1 MTIQDNY
8 DYANR
13 ILAILKE
20 KKAAS
25 LSLLKDSI
33 HRLKRDDNGEEKLR
47 ACLNDLVSK
56 GTLICLT
63 FQNKGKTA
71 ELYKLATSKDFI
83 SNTNSNV
90 SNNDVSEGEDENE
103 DVSDSNC
110 NEEQEQ
116 SIPEVA
122 TPPQQIGKPEYIIDP
137 EFQSLLDT
145 KTPEQYEALKET
157 IRGEG
162 IIRDA
167 LVVWDEAN
175 ILSDGH
181 NRHQIYE
188 ELREE
193 LGKEFNIEPPKVI
206 RMSFANRDA
215 AMVWI
220 LENQLDRRNL
230 KTFRQIEVAL
240 KLKGFYAAKAKAN
253 QRGGVS
259 LKLGK
264 GINTNEEVAKR
275 ADVSHDTVRKVER
288 ILEKAGKK
296 EVVEAINALRRGDE
310 GFSIDG
316 VYQKYC
322 AKKKPAKSP
331 PAPTPKSESKP
342 VLNPPKSKKESIL
355 KQDNSTPQDIPKVE
369 PFDSDTP
376 SPIAVEE
383 SIKPPSL
390 DLKLKVESAVSYIK
404 DHIVSVWQEKDDH
417 TYIVHRIRE
426 YLKTV
431 EEGDKNA
438 SQEE

>member
-1 MTIQDNY
+1 MTIQDN
-8 DYANR
+8 
-13 ILAILKE
+13 
-20 KKAAS
+20 
-25 LSLLKDSI
+25 
-33 HRLKRDDNGEEKLR
+33 
-47 ACLNDLVSK
+47 
-56 GTLICLT
+56 
-63 FQNKGKTA
+63 
-71 ELYKLATSKDFI
+71 
-83 SNTNSNV
+83 NT
-90 SNNDVSEGEDENE
+90 
-103 DVSDSNC
+103 
-110 NEEQEQ
+110 
-116 SIPEVA
+116 
-122 TPPQQIGKPEYIIDP
+122 KPEYIIDP

-157 IRGEG
+157 IRSEG

-215 AMVWI
+215 AMMWI

-259 LKLGK
+259 LNLGK

-322 AKKKPAKSP
+322 AKKEKKTDEKKKPAKSP
-331 PAPTPKSESKP
+331 PAPTQKSESKP
-342 VLNPPKSKKESIL
+342 VPNPPKSKKESIL
-355 KQDNSTPQDIPKVE
+355 KQDNSTPEDNPKDDT
-369 PFDSDTP
+369 PFDFGTP
-376 SPIAVEE
+376 SPVTVVEN
-383 SIKPPSL
+383 IKPSSKELESDMYGTLCGLRSL
-390 DLKLKVESAVSYIK
+390 LSSWRGE
-404 DHIVSVWQEKDDH
+404 DDR
-417 TYIVHRIRE
+417 TYIFYKIKEWVVE
-426 YLKTV
+426 METALKEDNKKLTALL
-431 EEGDKNA
+431 KRK
-438 SQEE
+438 S